1 MKKLVVVF
9 LLLAFAA
16 CSSLKV
22 SSDYDSQADF
32 AKYKTYSFTE
42 EVAKLPV
49 DQLNR
54 DRIIKAVETE
64 MAAKG
69 FTKSDS
75 NPDMLVDLNI
85 KAVQRTEATATNMGG
100 GYGYGMRYG
109 YGGGYS
115 TTQISYDQYVDGT
128 LFVSFVDNAAQKIFW
143 QGRATKTIDE
153 DASAEK
159 REKNISY
166 AVKQIF
172 TKYPPLKKK

>member
-1 MKKLVVVF
+1 MKKLIVAF
-9 LLLAFAA
+9 LILAFAA

-32 AKYKTYSFTE
+32 AKYKTYKFTD

-64 MAAKG
+64 MTAKG
-69 FTKSDS
+69 FTKSES

-85 KAVQRTEATATNMGG
+85 KAQQRTEATATNTGG
-100 GYGYGMRYG
+100 MYGRYG
-109 YGGGYS
+109 YGGGFS
-115 TTQISYDQYVDGT
+115 TTQISYNQYLDGT
-128 LFVSFVDNAAQKIFW
+128 LFVSFIDNTAQKIFW

-159 REKNISY
+159 REKNINY
-166 AVKQIF
+166 AVKEIF

>member
-1 MKKLVVVF
+1 MKKLIVVF

-32 AKYKTYSFTE
+32 SKYKTYSFTE

-64 MAAKG
+64 MTAKG
-69 FTKSDS
+69 FTKSES
-75 NPDMLVDLNI
+75 SPDMLVDLNV
-85 KAVQRTEATATNMGG
+85 KTQQRTEATATNTGG
-100 GYGYGMRYG
+100 MYGRYG
-109 YGGGYS
+109 YGGGFS
-115 TTQISYDQYVDGT
+115 TTQVSYNQYVDGT
-128 LFVSFVDNAAQKIFW
+128 LFVSFIDNTAQKIFW